1 METPDSTPSAEA
13 EAETYITGPV
23 VPKASGSDQAEL
35 DAPEPDDD
43 PGAPSGPVWRFLFE
57 PRWLG
62 WHLFVA
68 VAFWGMLWL
77 GDWQFHRAMEGNGL
91 SWAYTFE
98 WPLFAVFGVVFWAR
112 TIRDE
117 FILRRGGVTEADLVA
132 AAMAQSMA
140 TLPKGAILPAGVLP
154 EGVVVRQLERPDDE
168 EEDDPELA
176 AYNAYLAKLNAE
188 VKGHNKWLRALH
200 S

>member
-140 TLPKGAILPAGVLP
+140 TLPKGAMLPAGVLP
-154 EGVVVRQLERPDDE
+154 EGVVVRQLEWPDE